1 MVILRQKEFGK
12 VWEGTKQAVKTG
24 AKGAMI
30 GATLMPGKL
39 IALKKH
45 KPKVALGLAGAG
57 AIIGGAIGAKI
68 GYSKGVDKYKYEND
82 PKYRQKIDN
91 EKRERIKAD
100 IKNSLKNDLGWSS
113 EFDYNSWVKFN
124 KELRNKLPDSLMN
137 YIKFFKN
144 TWEKNIKKWYD
155 SIDPEEL
162 FSNEDFVIEF
172 KSVFPIPISSSI
184 AKDWLVEDEL
194 GEVRQITLATIN
206 SAGDDGWLVYDLDTE
221 TYGWDLPGDTKSLK
235 KLLLENCESM
245 EDEESLNS
253 VQIQLIKEFKNK
265 ITPILK

>member
-1 MVILRQKEFGK
+1 MIILRQKEFGK

-57 AIIGGAIGAKI
+57 AIIGGAIGARI
-68 GYSKGVDKYKYEND
+68 GYSKGVDKYRYKND
-82 PKYRQKIDN
+82 PKYRQKID
-91 EKRERIKAD
+91 EERRRKIKAD
-100 IKNSLKNDLGWSS
+100 IKDSLEDDLGWSS

-124 KELRNKLPDSLMN
+124 KELGNKLPDSLMN

-144 TWEKNIKKWYD
+144 TWEKNIRKWYD
-155 SIDPEEL
+155 SIDSEEL
-162 FSNEDFVIEF
+162 FSNGDFVIEF
-172 KSVFPIPISSSI
+172 KRIFPIPVSSSI
-184 AKDWLVEDEL
+184 AKGWFEDEL
-194 GEVRQITLATIN
+194 DEVKQITLATIN
-206 SAGDDGWLVYDLDTE
+206 SAGDDGWLVYDLNTE

-235 KLLLENCESM
+235 KLLLENCELI

-265 ITPILK
+265 INSILK